1 MYGSLDISTSGM
13 VAQRARMAV
22 IADNIA
28 NANTMLRSD
37 GGYEPYRKRLVMF
50 EPGDPSAS
58 TAAGR
63 ELGVHVADIQLDT
76 APFELRHEPDSPY
89 ADAGGYVK
97 VPGINIAEEQI
108 NAMEAARAYEA
119 NVAAAETTKSM
130 MAQALRLLA

>member
-13 VAQRARMAV
+13 VAQRTRMAV
-22 IADNIA
+22 IASNIA
-28 NANTMLRSD
+28 NANTMLRAD

-50 EPGDPSAS
+50 EAGDPDASSAG
-58 TAAGR
+58 GR
-63 ELGVHVADIQLDT
+63 ELGVHVADIQQDT
-76 APFELRHEPDSPY
+76 APFELRHDPTSPY
-89 ADAGGYVK
+89 ADERGYVK
-97 VPGINIAEEQI
+97 VAGINTAEEQI